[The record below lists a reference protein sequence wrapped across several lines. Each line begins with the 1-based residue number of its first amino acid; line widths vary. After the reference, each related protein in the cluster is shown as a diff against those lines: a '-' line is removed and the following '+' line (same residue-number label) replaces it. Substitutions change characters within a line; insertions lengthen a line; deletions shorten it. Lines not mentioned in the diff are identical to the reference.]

1 MAEADKALLDF
12 VRDALP
18 PRKPDGHKGD
28 FGKLLVIGGAVGYT
42 GAPYLT
48 ASAAVRSGCGLVY
61 LDVPES
67 IWAVEA
73 GKCVSAM
80 PFPLPEKNG
89 LLSDKTLQKI
99 LENLVSCDVLALG
112 PGLGRSDRVTRL
124 VCDLLL
130 QTEKPV
136 VLDADGINALSGHI
150 DILDARRGRV
160 TILTPHDVEF
170 TRIGGDLKRGDRVGA
185 ARDFAVSHGCVLVLK
200 GHRTITATPEGS
212 VLVNTTGGSGLAKGG
227 SGDVLTGVI
236 ASLLAQ
242 GAGAVQ
248 AAAAGVWLHGRAGDL
263 AEQELTAY
271 GMTPEDTVNHLPAAI
286 REILE

>member
-1 MAEADKALLDF
+1 M
-12 VRDALP
+12 
-18 PRKPDGHKGD
+18 
-28 FGKLLVIGGAVGYT
+28 
-42 GAPYLT
+42 
-48 ASAAVRSGCGLVY
+48 
-61 LDVPES
+61 
-67 IWAVEA
+67 
-73 GKCVSAM
+73 
-80 PFPLPEKNG
+80 
-89 LLSDKTLQKI
+89 
-99 LENLVSCDVLALG
+99 
-112 PGLGRSDRVTRL
+112 
-124 VCDLLL
+124 
-130 QTEKPV
+130 
-136 VLDADGINALSGHI
+136 
-150 DILDARRGRV
+150 
-160 TILTPHDVEF
+160 EF